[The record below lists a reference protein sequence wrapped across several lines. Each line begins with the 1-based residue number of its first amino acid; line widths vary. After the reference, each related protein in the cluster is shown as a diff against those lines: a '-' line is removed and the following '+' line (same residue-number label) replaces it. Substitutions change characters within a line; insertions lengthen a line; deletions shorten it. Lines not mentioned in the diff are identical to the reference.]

1 MRLASA
7 KTIAKDFPMLL
18 YVDKKKERQKKI
30 KRILF
35 IISITL
41 IILINFI
48 QFPINLHQTKK
59 QLINYKFQATP
70 LEWYT
75 QTTPITILS
84 TPKKEEIIFLISNL
98 SSRENLITLAK
109 SFSLIPNNATTIN
122 ISSEIP
128 DSEKILKLAQIFSP
142 QIKQDNKSTQL
153 IVVSDENKIP
163 ELIQSKNFIPYTI
176 SYTYPKDFVI
186 TPEIQTFLDFFAPLS
201 PSPQNQQ
208 EQEQE
213 NLKKLIENHK
223 DIILSRI
230 PSTPYAKIDYPIS
243 AQYILL
249 KNSAV
254 CICSAN
260 KKICTLNT
268 NKSLAHNISKS
279 LHKFTSQE
287 KIEKLFLLTSFQEIP
302 YQNNILSN
310 DGLLF
315 RFEQREYILL
325 PQEIEKYKKE
335 NAKDEN
341 IYHYIK
347 QQAGINP
354 DYHNPKMK
362 FYKFKTVEINL
373 NDNI

>member
-1 MRLASA
+1 
-7 KTIAKDFPMLL
+7 MLL

-35 IISITL
+35 IISILL

-48 QFPINLHQTKK
+48 QFPIDLHQTQK
-59 QLINYKFQATP
+59 QLINYKSKASTP
-70 LEWYT
+70 EWYSHT
-75 QTTPITILS
+75 EPITILS
-84 TPKKEEIIFLISNL
+84 TPKKEEIIFLISNI

-109 SFSLIPNNATTIN
+109 AFSLIPHNATTIN
-122 ISSEIP
+122 ISPEIT
-128 DSEKILKLAQIFSP
+128 DSEKILKLAQIFSH

-153 IVVSDENKIP
+153 IVVADENKIL
-163 ELIQSKNFIPYTI
+163 ELTKSKKFVPHTINHTSPKNFI
-176 SYTYPKDFVI
+176 I
-186 TPEIQTFLDFFAPLS
+186 TPEIQSFLDSFAPLS
-201 PSPQNQQ
+201 PAPENKQ

-213 NLKKLIENHK
+213 NLKKLIKDHK
-223 DIILSRI
+223 DIILSSL
-230 PSTPYAKIDYPIS
+230 PFTPYAEVDYPMS

-249 KNSAV
+249 KNANV
-254 CICSAN
+254 CLSSTN

-268 NKSLAHNISKS
+268 NKSLTNNINET
-279 LHKFTSQE
+279 LQKFAPQE
-287 KIEKLFLLTSFQEIP
+287 KVTQLSLLTSFQEIP
-302 YQNNILSN
+302 CQSNISSN

-335 NAKDEN
+335 NTKEEN

-354 DYHNPKMK
+354 DYQNPKMK